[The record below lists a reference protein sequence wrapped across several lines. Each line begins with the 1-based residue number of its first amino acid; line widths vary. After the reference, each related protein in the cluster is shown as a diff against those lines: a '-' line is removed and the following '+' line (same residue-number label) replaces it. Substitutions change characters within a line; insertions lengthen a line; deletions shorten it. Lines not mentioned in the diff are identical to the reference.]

1 MMYLLEQ
8 FTLALF
14 ATLGFSVIFR
24 VPLKKIPACVI
35 VGALG
40 WLTYIIAVNYLESPV
55 FGCFMG
61 ACTVGLFSSIFARAL
76 KEAATVFIIPGILCL
91 VPGSK
96 IYHTMEALLLHNY
109 ENTADIGVLTLMMA
123 GAIAIGL
130 LVMGIIVGLIRIVYR
145 WARGIVT

>member
-76 KEAATVFIIPGILCL
+76 KEAATVFIIPGSCVSYRDLRF
-91 VPGSK
+91 
-96 IYHTMEALLLHNY
+96 
-109 ENTADIGVLTLMMA
+109 
-123 GAIAIGL
+123 
-130 LVMGIIVGLIRIVYR
+130 IIR
-145 WARGIVT
+145 WRHCFCIITKTPQTSASRP